1 MQLKIIRS
9 DREHQTALKHLKG
22 LARSATRKNAR
33 LRDNI
38 EILAMLIEQYEQR
51 RYPLEA
57 VDPIDAIELEI
68 EQRGLSTRDL
78 EPYLGPRSRVSE
90 VLNRKRGLSLSQ
102 IRKLHD
108 GLGIPLRILVQAT
121 ARKSA

>member
-1 MQLKIIRS
+1 
-9 DREHQTALKHLKG
+9 
-22 LARSATRKNAR
+22 
-33 LRDNI
+33 LRDNL
-38 EILAMLIEQYEQR
+38 EIRAMLIEQYEQQ
-51 RYPLEA
+51 RYPMESI
-57 VDPIDAIELEI
+57 DPVDAIVLEV
-68 EQRGLSTRDL
+68 EQRGLSPRDL

-90 VLNRKRGLSLSQ
+90 VLSRKRGLSISQ